1 MRALNTI
8 ELKAFVPAKYFEL
21 SKRFYQDLDFTLA
34 SDSDDIAYFHHEN
47 VSFPLRDFYVKEL
60 AENFMMHLLVE
71 HVDEWWEEICERNI
85 AGKYGVIVL
94 PPKQR
99 PWRMCDFMLHDPS
112 GVLWRIAE
120 NTP

>member
-21 SKRFYQDLDFTLA
+21 SKRYYQDLDFTLA

-71 HVDEWWEEICERNI
+71 HVD
-85 AGKYGVIVL
+85 
-94 PPKQR
+94 
-99 PWRMCDFMLHDPS
+99 
-112 GVLWRIAE
+112 
-120 NTP
+120 